1 MARNRKWQGETSPVF
16 VPYSPCVED
25 LAIYPVKGMQGHSVR
40 SAVAEECGLL
50 GDRRWMVVDTN
61 GIFLSQ
67 RELPGLARLSPCLGE
82 HTLSLTTGSETIHV
96 PFPDAKAV
104 IREVRIWHDTLPV
117 RDGGDQAAQWL
128 SRQLGR
134 AVRLVFQNDP
144 ALRRT
149 DVTYAPTQ
157 PSVSLADGFPLLI
170 TSTASLDDLNQRMAT
185 DVPMARFRPNIVV
198 TGCSA
203 WTEDTWRL
211 IRIGACVI
219 RLVKPCARCAVI
231 LVDQKTGEKPTPR
244 EPLRTLATFRRGR
257 RGVMFGQNAIVVKS
271 GVICVSDRIELLEI
285 GPVDL
290 DM

>member
-1 MARNRKWQGETSPVF
+1 M
-16 VPYSPCVED
+16 PYFPCVED
-25 LAIYPVKGMQGHSVR
+25 IAVYPVKGMQGQSVI
-40 SAVAEECGLL
+40 SAEAEECGLR
-50 GDRRWMVVDTN
+50 GDRRWMVVDVD
-61 GIFLSQ
+61 GMFLSQ
-67 RELPGLARLSPCLGE
+67 RELPGLARIDPRLGVSG
-82 HTLSLTTGSETIHV
+82 LSLTIAGETVHV
-96 PFPDAKAV
+96 PVPGDEATTRK
-104 IREVRIWHDTLPV
+104 VRIWHDTLPV
-117 RDGGDQAAQWL
+117 RDGGDRVAEWL
-128 SRQLGR
+128 SHQLGR
-134 AVRLVFQNDP
+134 QVRLVFQNDP
-144 ALRRT
+144 DLRRT

-170 TSTASLDDLNQRMAT
+170 TSTASLGDLNQRMAT

-203 WTEDTWRL
+203 WAEDTWRL

-219 RLVKPCARCAVI
+219 RLVKPCARCAVT

-257 RGVMFGQNAIVVKS
+257 RGVMFGQNAIVVEP
-271 GVICVSDRIELLEI
+271 GVIHVSDRIELLEI